1 MYKNYTKNMN
11 MKGVLNMKGIKLGI
25 VALAILAVT
34 GIVNAGGVGYI
45 DYAKVIDNYDYAKQ
59 VTKEVDAKGL
69 EMQQYLVDKE
79 KEYKMLD
86 TPLKK
91 QTFEQKTAQEFKAK
105 EEAYMNLKNKREQ
118 EVYNK
123 IREAAKAV
131 MVEQKLDAIMD
142 QRGVFVGGLDIT
154 DMVINKLKSAR

>member
-1 MYKNYTKNMN
+1 MKNWKF
-11 MKGVLNMKGIKLGI
+11 GL
-25 VALAILAVT
+25 ILASIIAFT
-34 GIVNAGGVGYI
+34 GMANAAGVGYI
-45 DYAKVIDNYDYAKQ
+45 DYIKVIDNYDYAKK

-79 KEYKMLD
+79 KEYKALD

-105 EEAYMNLKNKREQ
+105 EQAYISLKQKREQ
-118 EVYNK
+118 EVYTK

-142 QRGVFVGGLDIT
+142 QRGVFVGGLDIN
-154 DMVINKLKSAR
+154 DIVINKLKGAK

>member
-1 MYKNYTKNMN
+1 
-11 MKGVLNMKGIKLGI
+11 MKGLKLGI
-25 VALAILAVT
+25 VAIAIVAMT
-34 GIVNAGGVGYI
+34 GIANAGGVGYI

-79 KEYKMLD
+79 KEYKSLD

-91 QTFEQKTAQEFKAK
+91 QTFEDRVSQEFKAK
-105 EEAYMNLKNKREQ
+105 ESAYLSLREKREK
-118 EVYNK
+118 EVYTK
-123 IREAAKAV
+123 IQDAAKAV

-142 QRGVFVGGLDIT
+142 VRGVFVGGVDVT
-154 DMVINKLKSAR
+154 QNVIQKLKASK

>member
-1 MYKNYTKNMN
+1 
-11 MKGVLNMKGIKLGI
+11 MKGIKLGI
-25 VALAILAVT
+25 TALAIIIAT
-34 GIVNAGGVGYI
+34 GIANAGGIGYI

-79 KEYKMLD
+79 KEYKSLD

-91 QTFEQKTAQEFKAK
+91 QTFEERVSQEFKAK
-105 EEAYMNLKNKREQ
+105 ESSYLALREKREK
-118 EVYNK
+118 EVYDK
-123 IREAAKAV
+123 IQNAAKAV

-142 QRGVFVGGLDIT
+142 VRGVFIGGVDIT
-154 DMVINKLKSAR
+154 QSVIQKLKLAK

>member
-1 MYKNYTKNMN
+1 MN
-11 MKGVLNMKGIKLGI
+11 KLRLGI
-25 VALAILAVT
+25 AALAIVAVT
-34 GIVNAGGVGYI
+34 GIANAAGVGYI

-79 KEYKMLD
+79 KEYKSLD

-91 QTFEQKTAQEFKAK
+91 QTFEERVSQEFKQK
-105 EEAYMNLKNKREQ
+105 EAAYTSLREKREQ

-131 MVEQKLDAIMD
+131 MVEQKLDAVMD
-142 QRGVFVGGLDIT
+142 VRGVFVGGVDIT
-154 DMVINKLKSAR
+154 PSVISKLKLAK

>member
-1 MYKNYTKNMN
+1 
-11 MKGVLNMKGIKLGI
+11 MKKFRLGLVLLAI
-25 VALAILAVT
+25 VAMT
-34 GIVNAGGVGYI
+34 GIANAGGVGYI
-45 DYAKVIDNYDYAKQ
+45 DYIKVIDNYEFAKKA
-59 VTKEVDAKGL
+59 TKEVDAKGL

-79 KEYKMLD
+79 KEYKSLD

-91 QTFEQKTAQEFKAK
+91 QTFEQRTAQEFKAK
-105 EEAYMNLKNKREQ
+105 EQAYIALKQKREQ

-154 DMVINKLKSAR
+154 DMVINKLKVSK

>member
-1 MYKNYTKNMN
+1 
-11 MKGVLNMKGIKLGI
+11 MKKLK
-25 VALAILAVT
+25 LAILLLSFIAVT
-34 GIVNAGGVGYI
+34 GIANAGGVGYI
-45 DYAKVIDNYDYAKQ
+45 DYVKVIDNYEFAKKA
-59 VTKEVDAKGL
+59 TKEVDAKGL

-79 KEYKMLD
+79 KEYKALD

-105 EEAYMNLKNKREQ
+105 EQAYIALKNKREQ
-118 EVYNK
+118 EVYTK

-142 QRGVFVGGLDIT
+142 QRGVFVGGFDIT
-154 DMVINKLKSAR
+154 DNVISKLKYMKR

>member
-1 MYKNYTKNMN
+1 
-11 MKGVLNMKGIKLGI
+11 MKKLK
-25 VALAILAVT
+25 LAILLLSFIAVT
-34 GIVNAGGVGYI
+34 GIANAGGVGYI
-45 DYAKVIDNYDYAKQ
+45 DYVKVIDNYEFAKKA
-59 VTKEVDAKGL
+59 TKEVDAKGL

-79 KEYKMLD
+79 KEYKALD

-105 EEAYMNLKNKREQ
+105 EQAYVALKQKREQ
-118 EVYNK
+118 EVYTK

-154 DMVINKLKSAR
+154 DMVINKLKGAK

>member
-1 MYKNYTKNMN
+1 MKNFK
-11 MKGVLNMKGIKLGI
+11 KW
-25 VALAILAVT
+25 LAVLSLIAVA
-34 GIVNAGGVGYI
+34 GAANASGVGYI
-45 DYAKVIDNYDYAKQ
+45 DYARVIDNYEFAQK
-59 VTKEVDAKGL
+59 VTKEIDAKGL

-79 KEYKMLD
+79 KEYKSLD

-91 QTFEQKTAQEFKAK
+91 QSFEQKTAEEFKAK

-123 IREAAKAV
+123 IKEAAKAV

-142 QRGVFVGGLDIT
+142 QRGVFVGGIDIT
-154 DMVINKLKSAR
+154 DLVLQKLNNK